1 MDAKAMNIE
10 ARSRQGLTEGHESLL
25 ERLGHLGRQV
35 PPPLIADVWLFP
47 PLPEVASSSEFLLF
61 TRILDDGARALY
73 SARMTPANGTPAH
86 QVVVEHGRAPADRV
100 MRLVSGL
107 QRRLGHPSPARHVA
121 IGGDH
126 ERWTA
131 LLEQM
136 REAAT
141 SD

>member
-1 MDAKAMNIE
+1 MGAKAKKTE
-10 ARSRQGLTEGHESLL
+10 ARSGQSRTEGHDSLL
-25 ERLGHLGRQV
+25 ERLGHLGLRV

-73 SARMTPANGTPAH
+73 SARMSPANGAPAH

-100 MRLVSGL
+100 LKLVSGL
-107 QRRLGHPSPARHVA
+107 QRRLGHPSPARHVP
-121 IGGDH
+121 IDGDH

-131 LLEQM
+131 LLDQM
-136 REAAT
+136 REAET
-141 SD
+141 PD